1 MNTRPISLPHWLTDM
16 NWTAFDFI
24 FAFVL
29 LGSVVLIF
37 TLVMRKT
44 DNTAFRSA
52 TGVALA
58 AAFMLVWA
66 NGAVGII
73 GDENN
78 DANMMYSGV
87 LLVAIIGAIIARF
100 RPQGLARA
108 MYATAIAQV
117 LVPVIALIAGLGPVA
132 SWDVLVL
139 TAFFGV
145 LWFISAR
152 LFQHSARSGNDR

>member
-1 MNTRPISLPHWLTDM
+1 LPHWLTDM

>member
-1 MNTRPISLPHWLTDM
+1 MPHWLTDM

>member
-1 MNTRPISLPHWLTDM
+1 MPHWLTDM

-145 LWFISAR
+145 LWFVSAR
-152 LFQHSARSGNDR
+152 LFQRSARSGNDR